1 MGNRNKNDR
10 EVILLEDIKIG
21 IIRSNRKTLGIEVT
35 KEGKVLVRAPYFLP
49 LQEIEKI
56 VKKKEL
62 WIMKKIL
69 EINQQKFDRQ
79 QSGTGE
85 PTEERIRFLTAQAR
99 NEIPGRVKYFA
110 EQMQVSYGRICIR
123 HQKTRWGSCSS
134 KGNLNFNCMLMAMP
148 KEIQDYVIVHELCHR
163 KEMNHSEEFWKEVEA
178 VLPDYR
184 VRKKWLRDYGNQ
196 VN

>member
-10 EVILLEDIKIG
+10 EVLLLEDIKIG